1 MSAFAKCRI
10 EGPGAE
16 AFLENLIAN
25 KLPRKVGRVILAHAL
40 APRGGVHSEFT
51 IMREAEDSFYI
62 VSAGAAQRLDHDWL
76 KKHMPDDR
84 SCKLYQFD

>member
-25 KLPRKVGRVILAHAL
+25 KLPKKVGRVILAHAL

-51 IMREAEDSFYI
+51 IMREAEDAFTSYRQGQPSVWI
-62 VSAGAAQRLDHDWL
+62 MTG
-76 KKHMPDDR
+76 
-84 SCKLYQFD
+84 